1 MAAERATNGKRLAV
15 VLAAAVLAGCAK
27 GYIQEPW
34 TGGPGEQAKE
44 KWDSPR
50 TPQQLDQL
58 RNRLMTSQT
67 DR

>member
-1 MAAERATNGKRLAV
+1 MAAERATKWKRLAV
-15 VLAAAVLAGCAK
+15 VLVVAVLAGCAK

-44 KWDSPR
+44 KWESPR